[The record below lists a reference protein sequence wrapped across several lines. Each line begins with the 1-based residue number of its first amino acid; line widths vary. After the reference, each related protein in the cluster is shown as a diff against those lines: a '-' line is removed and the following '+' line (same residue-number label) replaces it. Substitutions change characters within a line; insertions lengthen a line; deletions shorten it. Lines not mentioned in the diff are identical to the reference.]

1 MSNLWIPFGSDIL
14 KRCRINKW
22 KANEEDILET
32 KELIENA
39 DTNLT
44 HKKLHSKDKIRC
56 FIEVSCLEVVQKLHR
71 QDFGLYWPQ

>member
-32 KELIENA
+32 KELIEIA
-39 DTNLT
+39 DTKFKHRQLY
-44 HKKLHSKDKIRC
+44 SKDRIHCFFWIILLKRSSKNYIDKILA
-56 FIEVSCLEVVQKLHR
+56 S
-71 QDFGLYWPQ
+71 DWG